1 VALGQVVTTPEG
13 ERSWTVVAG
22 GGAPAEVRE
31 GVGDAEVFLVA
42 NLDAAA
48 RLVRGAPAGEL
59 LAEGRIKVRGDAN
72 ALVEGYEALTSLGT
86 ALGREA
92 AEEEGA

>member
-1 VALGQVVTTPEG
+1 MALGQVVTTPEG

-31 GVGDAEVFLVA
+31 GVGDAEVCLVA
-42 NLDAAA
+42 DLEAAT

-59 LAEGRIKVRGDAN
+59 LAEGRFKVRGDAN
-72 ALVEGYEALTSLGT
+72 ALVDGHEALASLGA
-86 ALGREA
+86 ALGREPGGEA
-92 AEEEGA
+92 GT